1 AEVERNAALIQAQKA
16 ESEKTE
22 LRTQLFTQLNA
33 ILQTRDTAR
42 GLIVNMSDVLFQTGK
57 SDLRPA
63 VREKLAK
70 IAGIVIA
77 HPGLKLEVEG
87 HTDNVG
93 GDDYNQKL
101 SEQRG
106 VAVRDYLTQ
115 QGIPS
120 GSVTTEGFGKTKPV
134 VSNDTSAGRQQNR
147 RVELVVS
154 GEIIGGHIGSPRASR

>member
-1 AEVERNAALIQAQKA
+1 
-16 ESEKTE
+16 
-22 LRTQLFTQLNA
+22 
-33 ILQTRDTAR
+33 
-42 GLIVNMSDVLFQTGK
+42 M
-57 SDLRPA
+57 
-63 VREKLAK
+63 
-70 IAGIVIA
+70 AGIVSG

-106 VAVRDYLTQ
+106 VAVRDYLTG

-120 GSVTTEGFGKTKPV
+120 NSVTTEGFGKTMPV
-134 VSNDTSAGRQQNR
+134 ASNDTSAGRQQNR